1 MKRNA
6 IVIICC
12 LLCSCGIFTFS
23 GSTLPK
29 HLKTVDIPI
38 FSNSSLQSGVA
49 EEMTNTLSKKVLS
62 ENLLRVVNTA
72 GDATISGTVTYY
84 NNSPRT
90 YESNGARS
98 VTISEYIVKIS
109 VDVDFMDNKNNTHL
123 FKGIV
128 SGQGIYDFQK
138 ETEQTGR
145 LRAEDDIV
153 EQILQNSLQ
162 SW

>member
-6 IVIICC
+6 IVIISC

-29 HLKTVDIPI
+29 HLKTVNIPI
-38 FSNSSLQSGVA
+38 FSNTSLQSGIA

-62 ENLLRVVNTA
+62 ENLLRVVNTE

-109 VDVDFMDNKNNTHL
+109 VDVDFIDNKNNTHL

>member
-1 MKRNA
+1 MKRTT

-29 HLKTVDIPI
+29 HLKTVNIPI
-38 FSNSSLQSGVA
+38 FSNTSLQSGIA

-90 YESNGARS
+90 YESNGSRS

-128 SGQGIYDFQK
+128 TGQGIYDFQK

-145 LRAEDDIV
+145 LSAENDIV

>member
-1 MKRNA
+1 MKHTT
-6 IVIICC
+6 IIICC

-145 LRAEDDIV
+145 LRAEEDIV